1 MNIKKFAANLDSWGI
16 PPISLSLSARVH
28 RFLCVCVRFRLCER
42 QLFELFILYTNCI
55 LLHAIFPVTERSYF
69 DTWNYFPRA
78 CWLFFRSRSEKALFK
93 RAYTCLR
100 VNIRSPPS
108 LCNWNIH
115 CNSSIKLVIIHQPD
129 AIHRRHARTSFLH
142 VCEFLFLRATIT
154 YEHKVLYLRSS
165 NVRFARQFFP

>member
-16 PPISLSLSARVH
+16 PPISLSLFARVH
-28 RFLCVCVRFRLCER
+28 RFLCVCVCFRLCER

-55 LLHAIFPVTERSYF
+55 LLHAIFRSQNGLISTRGIIFHELVDYF
-69 DTWNYFPRA
+69 SDLEAKKLYSNEPTRVY
-78 CWLFFRSRSEKALFK
+78 
-93 RAYTCLR
+93 